1 MSDCPNCGADESQVV
16 PVWEEMENY
25 ENEEQPK
32 YLGCTSCHKLMR
44 TRYLRDQ
51 DDEVPPQAKLN
62 QHERDYLSARNMVG
76 NQHSN
81 RLSPI
86 EWRCVKGAAVY
97 YGVTDWK
104 SKADSTLTAEENVSL
119 MEKYGTKN
127 NRTTLRETPTD
138 VENYGEG

>member
-1 MSDCPNCGADESQVV
+1 MSGCPNCGADEFHVV

-25 ENEEQPK
+25 ENKQQPK
-32 YLGCTSCHKLMR
+32 FIGCKSCHQMMR

-51 DDEVPPQAKLN
+51 DDEIPPQAKLN

-81 RLSPI
+81 RLSII
-86 EWRCVKGAAVY
+86 EWQVVKGAAMY
-97 YGVTDWK
+97 FGVTDWK

-119 MEKYGTKN
+119 MENYGTKN

-138 VENYGEG
+138 VEYYGEG